1 MTPATAPTPARPHAV
16 RADYAPLDAALA
28 QLADYGPDLSNG
40 MTSHAPMAIEALC
53 ALGRGDAV
61 AAWIERYR
69 PIMVPWPAAQ
79 RRIEPSDWRSA
90 LGVEARSTDWRALF
104 SAELAEAPWRAVL
117 DRWVAR
123 LAPGFCAAASHGVIR
138 VGHAVRG
145 LAAGE
150 NQIRRRELGD
160 ALASWAAT
168 YQTLPT
174 ASGGRPL
181 GVSPDAAMA
190 RVPRLDPAQRH
201 FAGTIT
207 SALAAL
213 ERLPSFA
220 LVIDLLDWD
229 GDLPATAAALSEL
242 FARLYLANAR
252 DVLGCIVFI
261 HAVTGVAAVERLLPH
276 VSQATGREA
285 LRFAWQTGCGLYAA
299 FGDATPL
306 AASAA
311 PRDAQ
316 ALIDRAVTHGDE
328 HVIKLTDACLAHA
341 SAAHVAAAAHA
352 ASMLPSGSAQ

>member
-1 MTPATAPTPARPHAV
+1 MTPAFAPTPAA
-16 RADYAPLDAALA
+16 RADYAPLDATLE
-28 QLADYGPDLSNG
+28 QLADFGPDLSNG
-40 MTSHAPMAIEALC
+40 MTSHAPMAVEALC

-61 AAWIERYR
+61 ATWIDRYR
-69 PIMVPWPAAQ
+69 PIMLPWPAAQ
-79 RRIEPSDWRSA
+79 QRIAPADWRGA
-90 LGVEARSTDWRALF
+90 LGVEARSADWCALF
-104 SAELAEAPWRAVL
+104 AAELADAPWVAVL

-138 VGHAVRG
+138 VGHAVRA
-145 LAAGE
+145 LAAE
-150 NQIRRRELGD
+150 ETAVRRRELGD

-168 YQTLPT
+168 YRTLPT

-181 GVSPDAAMA
+181 GLSPDAAMA
-190 RVPRLDPAQRH
+190 RVPRLDPVQRH

-220 LVIDLLDWD
+220 PVIDLLDCD
-229 GDLPATAAALSEL
+229 GDLSVTAVALSEL

-276 VSQATGREA
+276 VSQTTGREA
-285 LRFAWQTGCGLYAA
+285 LRYAWQTGCGLYAA
-299 FGDATPL
+299 FGH
-306 AASAA
+306 AAPIVQIAA
-311 PRDAQ
+311 PRTARD
-316 ALIDRAVTHGDE
+316 LIDRAVAHGDE

-341 SAAHVAAAAHA
+341 SAAHLAAAAHA
-352 ASMLPSGSAQ
+352 LRMLPSSSAQ